1 MTTTE
6 EFLRIAWIGCGAT
19 AVLDLWLLF
28 LKRRGVA
35 TLDMAL
41 VGRWLGHLGRGRI
54 AHPAIKAA
62 APIPGEAPL
71 GWLTHYLIGIAFA
84 ALLPTF
90 VAADWL
96 QRPTLLPAL
105 LTGMATVVFPLF
117 LMQPAMGLG
126 IAARKTP
133 TPLRNCLKSLLNHSV
148 FGLGLFLAGTVVG
161 IAYH

>member
-6 EFLRIAWIGCGAT
+6 EFLRIVWIGSGAT

-35 TLDMAL
+35 TLDLAL
-41 VGRWLGHLGRGRI
+41 VGRWVGHLGRGRI
-54 AHPAIKAA
+54 RHSAIKAA

-117 LMQPAMGLG
+117 LLQPAMGLG
-126 IAARKTP
+126 LAARHTP
-133 TPLRNCLKSLLNHSV
+133 TPLRNCLKSLLNHCI
-148 FGLGLFLAGTVVG
+148 FGLGLFLAATVAG
-161 IAYH
+161 IAYR